1 MLSQQN
7 LNGEKYMEPNSQV
20 NILLS
25 QVRECYGRVVWTHK
39 TQEKCADIIWVRH
52 NWIKILQ
59 IALSALTTT
68 GILITVFGESS
79 VAGVISAI
87 LSALLFGLNTYTKDY
102 DLGEI
107 AQKHTQSANNL
118 WDIRERYLSLITDI
132 KSELFSVEQI
142 RKRRDELQE
151 DLLNIYKGSPRTISK
166 AYKKAT
172 EALNVNEELTFNENE
187 IDNLLPK
194 ELRNK

>member
-1 MLSQQN
+1 
-7 LNGEKYMEPNSQV
+7 MEPNSQV
-20 NILLS
+20 NILLA
-25 QVRECYGRVVWTHK
+25 QIRECYGRVVWTHK

-52 NWIKILQ
+52 KWIKVLQ

-79 VAGVISAI
+79 VVGVISAI

-132 KSELFSVEQI
+132 KSELLSVEQI

-172 EALNVNEELTFNENE
+172 EALNVNEEMTFNENE